1 MNDRSNWLA
10 GVFPRLLSGL
20 EPSWRQVLRTPT
32 LSVLLVLLLA
42 QLVAALV
49 LASNPLQPSAA
60 DAPLLALR
68 SDQVTRIE
76 IRGTDDQVLL
86 ARGSA
91 GWTLP
96 ALADFPA
103 DADKVE
109 QLLQTLTALQRPL
122 PVGTSRE
129 AQQRLKVA
137 DDNAERT
144 ISLASDEGDL
154 VTLLTGDA
162 PGFRR
167 LFARLAGEAAIYDL
181 PLASF
186 QIASDADDWVRRDQ
200 LRLEADTIERIRHHD
215 WTLQRVA
222 GNWQLDTGADSV
234 QTKLD
239 QAEVQALLSRIANLS
254 YQGVRMASA
263 PGTGQADTAG
273 AGETDA
279 LSRPILSLEIGL
291 DDGTTL
297 SRSFYASGH
306 GGYLLQTDT
315 DRLLYELSEYDLDGL
330 LELDPARLIGAD
342 AAASAA
348 ETPTVKMNAAD
359 AMPASPSTP
368 ERGDTQEAVLE
379 AIPETAVSDT
389 SGHGT

>member
-10 GVFPRLLSGL
+10 GVFRRSLSGL
-20 EPSWRQVLRTPT
+20 EPSWRQALQTPT
-32 LSVLLVLLLA
+32 LSVLVLLLLA

-49 LASNPLQPSAA
+49 LASHPLRPTAA

-68 SDQVTRIE
+68 SDQVTQIE
-76 IRGTDDQVLL
+76 IRSADDQVLL
-86 ARGSA
+86 ARTSA

-109 QLLQTLTALQRPL
+109 QLLQSLMDLQRPL

-162 PGFRR
+162 PGFHR
-167 LFARLAGEAAIYDL
+167 LFARLAGEEAIYDL

-186 QIASDADDWVRRDQ
+186 QIASGPDDWVRRDQ
-200 LRLEADTIERIRHHD
+200 LRLDAETIERIRQDD
-215 WTLQRVA
+215 WTLKRVA

-239 QAEVQALLSRIANLS
+239 QAEMQALLSRIANLS
-254 YQGVRMASA
+254 YQGVRMASSI
-263 PGTGQADTAG
+263 GIDQTDTAG
-273 AGETDA
+273 AEETDS

-297 SRSFYASGH
+297 SRTLYASDH
-306 GGYLLQTDT
+306 GDYLLQTGT
-315 DRLLYELSEYDLDGL
+315 DPLLYELSEYNLEGL
-330 LELDPARLIGAD
+330 LELAPAQLMGTD
-342 AAASAA
+342 AGASAA
-348 ETPTVKMNAAD
+348 
-359 AMPASPSTP
+359 MPAPPSTP
-368 ERGDTQEAVLE
+368 ESGDTQEAV
-379 AIPETAVSDT
+379 PETEVSDPT
-389 SGHGT
+389 GHGT